1 LKGDNVVFIKKS
13 YLSSVMLLIVG
24 ISFALGFGYYK
35 NAVAKEQ
42 AAATV
47 AINGERIAAT
57 KSIVFDIA
65 DQGTPKKWLQPNQI
79 LIASYLIKNESKNP
93 LDIQVEAV
101 DFVKQVVLEVGS
113 PDLQKPS
120 AIYTGTVGSGKTLRV
135 KVKMDIADQHFSQTK
150 QQIGVLQIVD
160 TQTGALLGTTSVYAM
175 NSTQALDLNQKPV
188 TPSTPHEA
196 HEESKEIIR

>member
-1 LKGDNVVFIKKS
+1 MFIKKS
-13 YLSSVMLLIVG
+13 YLSSLMLLIVG

-47 AINGERIAAT
+47 AINGESIAAT
-57 KSIVFDIA
+57 QSIVFDIA
-65 DQGTPKKWLQPNQI
+65 DQGMPKKWLQPNQI

-93 LDIQVEAV
+93 LAIQVEAV

-113 PDLQKPS
+113 PDIKKPS
-120 AIYTGTVGSGKTLRV
+120 AIYMGTVESGKTLRV
-135 KVKMDIADQHFSQTK
+135 KVKMDLADQHFSQTK

-160 TQTGALLGTTSVYAM
+160 IQTGALLGNTSVYAM
-175 NSTQALDLNQKPV
+175 NSSQSLDQDQKSV
-188 TPSTPHEA
+188 TPSTVHETHESHGS
-196 HEESKEIIR
+196 HEEK

>member
-1 LKGDNVVFIKKS
+1 MFIKKS

-42 AAATV
+42 ATVTV
-47 AINGERIAAT
+47 AINGEHIAAT
-57 KSIVFDIA
+57 KSVVFDIA
-65 DQGTPKKWLQPNQI
+65 DQGKPKKWLQPNQI

-93 LDIQVEAV
+93 LAIQVEAV

-120 AIYTGTVGSGKTLRV
+120 AIYMGTVESGKTLRV
-135 KVKMDIADQHFSQTK
+135 KVKMDLADQHFSQTK

-160 TQTGALLGTTSVYAM
+160 IQTGALLGTTSVYAM
-175 NSTQALDLNQKPV
+175 NSTQSLNLDQKPV
-188 TPSTPHEA
+188 TPSTPHETHESHGL
-196 HEESKEIIR
+196 HEEK